1 MNAQEG
7 RAPVLVSL
15 VQAAVLVLMAI
26 VDRATV
32 TVTVTDITREVET
45 FWGSY
50 LGVSLA
56 CAVGSKQSSENTTY
70 TYSIARINST
80 CNNASLINES
90 KKPKANCEN

>member
-7 RAPVLVSL
+7 RAPVPVSL
-15 VQAAVLVLMAI
+15 VQAAVLVLMAT

-50 LGVSLA
+50 LGVSLV
-56 CAVGSKQSSENTTY
+56 CAVDNEQRRAEQSSEDTTY
-70 TYSIARINST
+70 TYV
-80 CNNASLINES
+80 
-90 KKPKANCEN
+90 